1 MRSFDLAEHLWSDHM
16 PKKFPRTAPEK
27 APDHSNLDINL
38 NNPSAARCYD
48 YYLGGSAH
56 LEVDRQF
63 AEKVLQTLPFVRDFA
78 RGNRAFLQRAVKW
91 LSGHGI
97 DQFLD
102 LGSGIATVGNV
113 HEIAQQCNP
122 DARTLYVDFEPVA
135 VQLVHAI
142 LDESDPHRK
151 RTNILQADLRDYTTV
166 LGSAITRDLIDFSRP
181 VGLLIVATMHFIGPG
196 DDPATLMRRYH
207 EALDSGSYLV
217 MSHLT
222 ADGIPEHV
230 LAKAIEL
237 EKLYARTPAPG
248 YARNRAEFTALFD
261 GFDLVEPGVVWA
273 QEWWPE
279 DEYETPPANTAT
291 LAGVGRKP

>member
-1 MRSFDLAEHLWSDHM
+1 MSM
-16 PKKFPRTAPEK
+16 KFPRTAPDR

-56 LEVDRQF
+56 LEVDRRF

-78 RGNRAFLQRAVKW
+78 RINRAFLQRAVRW
-91 LSGHGI
+91 LSGHGVE
-97 DQFLD
+97 QFLD

-113 HEIAQQCNP
+113 HEIAQRCNP

-142 LDESDPHRK
+142 LNESDPHRQ
-151 RTNILQADLRDYTTV
+151 RTNILQADLRDYRAV
-166 LGSAITRDLIDFSRP
+166 LDSPTTRDLIDFGRP

-196 DDPATLMRRYH
+196 DDPARLMRCYRD
-207 EALDSGSYLV
+207 ALAPGSYLA

-222 ADGIPEHV
+222 ADGIPEHI

-237 EKLYARTPAPG
+237 EKLYAQTPAPG
-248 YARNRAEFTALFD
+248 YARSRAEVTALFD

-273 QEWWPE
+273 QEWRPE
-279 DEYETPPANTAT
+279 DEYAFETAPAITAT